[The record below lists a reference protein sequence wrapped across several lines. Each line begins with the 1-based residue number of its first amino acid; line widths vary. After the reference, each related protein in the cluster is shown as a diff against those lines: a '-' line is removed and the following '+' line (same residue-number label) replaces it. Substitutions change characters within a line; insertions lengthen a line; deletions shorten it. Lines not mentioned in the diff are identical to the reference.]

1 MKIKNR
7 VVSNLQIKN
16 IIMQKEGKIENMES
30 KRLNQID
37 EQLLGEVSNLE
48 NITKGAYNIRKNG
61 KGVERQVTENVNIV
75 TKKDVSGIDIYV
87 KENTKFEFIHIPVI
101 ITESGLKDLVYN
113 DFHIGKNAN
122 VIIVAGCGIHND
134 HHKDSEHDG
143 IHRFYLEEGAK
154 VRYIEKHYGEG
165 NGEGK
170 RILNPVTE
178 VYLKAGSSLEME
190 SVQIKG
196 VTSTIRETKGVLE
209 KDTNFVVTEKIMTD
223 GKQYAKAIFDVQL
236 NGENSST
243 HVTSRSVATE
253 NSKQEFVSKIYG
265 NEKCFAHS
273 ECDAIIKDNAIVTAT
288 PEITANNVEANLIHE
303 AAIGKIAGEQ
313 LTKLMTLGLSE
324 KEAEEE
330 IINGFL
336 R

>member
-1 MKIKNR
+1 MEEKINK
-7 VVSNLQIKN
+7 ID
-16 IIMQKEGKIENMES
+16 KE
-30 KRLNQID
+30 
-37 EQLLGEVSNLE
+37 LLGEISNLE
-48 NITKGAYNIRKNG
+48 NIPKGAYNIRKNG
-61 KGVERQVTENVNIV
+61 KGIERKVTENINIV
-75 TKKDVSGIDIYV
+75 TKTDKPGIDIYV

-165 NGEGK
+165 SGDGK

-190 SVQIKG
+190 SSQIKG
-196 VTSTIRETKGVLE
+196 VDSTIRETKGELE
-209 KDTNFVVTEKIMTD
+209 ENTNFVVSEKIMTH
-223 GKQYAKAIFDVQL
+223 GKQFAKTIFDVQL
-236 NGENSST
+236 NGENAST

-253 NSKQEFVSKIYG
+253 DSEQFFVSKIYG
-265 NEKCFAHS
+265 NNKCFAHS
-273 ECDAIIKDNAIVTAT
+273 ECDAIIKDNAKVTAT
-288 PEITANNVEANLIHE
+288 PEITANNVDANLIHE

-313 LTKLMTLGLSE
+313 LIKLMTLGLSE

-330 IINGFL
+330 IIKGFL